1 MAFVQRD
8 IEITVKLAARSG
20 MNQPNTFAQSGTSS
34 ITLRNLRMM
43 VRVQNSG
50 TPAGSKANIRIW
62 GLTPSVMNQLS
73 TLGLSYNV
81 VPLNTIT
88 IKAGS
93 LPSFGNAASGM
104 AVLYSGI
111 IQQGYADF
119 ASMPDVPFVIEAN
132 SGLEAAV
139 GATDPTS
146 FTGETKVSEIMS
158 GFARQMG
165 VVFEDNEV
173 KNTLTNP
180 YFYGNLSEQIDQC
193 RVAANI
199 NAEIIG
205 GVLAI
210 WPKGSYRTT
219 LTQSAPLISE
229 SNQTLIG
236 APSFTQS
243 GIILYA
249 VFNPLVSFGGLIRV
263 QSAVLGGII
272 NAQSLANREFRIPS
286 DSKWAVYKLDHA
298 LDSQMPGG
306 QWMST
311 IAAYNPNYP
320 KPLQQRQ

>member
-8 IEITVKLAARSG
+8 IEISVKLAQRSG
-20 MNQPNTFAQSGTSS
+20 MNQPNTFAQSGTDSL
-34 ITLRNLRMM
+34 TLRNLRMS

-50 TPAGSKANIRIW
+50 SPAGSKANVRIW

-81 VPLNTIT
+81 VPLNTLT

-93 LPSFGNAASGM
+93 LPSLGNAASGM

-111 IQQGYADF
+111 IQSGFADF
-119 ASMPDVPFVIEAN
+119 ASMPDVPFVMEAN
-132 SGLEAAV
+132 SGIGAAV
-139 GATDPTS
+139 SSADPTS

-158 GFARQMG
+158 GLARQMG
-165 VVFEDNEV
+165 LAFEDNEV

-180 YFYGNLSEQIDQC
+180 YFFGNLSEQVDQC
-193 RVAANI
+193 RIAANI
-199 NAEIIG
+199 NAETIG
-205 GVLAI
+205 GTLAI

-219 LTQSAPLISE
+219 QTQSAPLISE

-236 APSFTQS
+236 APTFTQS
-243 GIILYA
+243 GIMLYA
-249 VFNPLVSFGGLIRV
+249 VFNPLVSFGALIRV
-263 QSAVLGGII
+263 QSAVLGGVIS
-272 NAQSLANREFRIPS
+272 AQSLANREFRVPA

-298 LDSQMPGG
+298 LDCQTPGG

-311 IAAYNPNYP
+311 IAAFNPHYP
-320 KPLQQRQ
+320 QPLQQR